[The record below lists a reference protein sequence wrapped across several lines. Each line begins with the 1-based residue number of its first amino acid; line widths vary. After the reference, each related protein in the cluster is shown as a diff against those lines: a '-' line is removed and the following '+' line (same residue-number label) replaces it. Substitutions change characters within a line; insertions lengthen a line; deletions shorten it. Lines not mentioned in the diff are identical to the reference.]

1 MRWKLLRRRL
11 TITAPTV
18 TVRSTLP
25 WPLRWA
31 GVAMMLGFFA
41 AIGLGAFQ
49 LGKSLAGVGAS
60 DHEELDRLRTAI
72 TQLQSERDQAQS
84 VVNTS
89 GSLLTAE
96 RAAQERLVAQVRQ
109 LEVENRRL
117 RDDLGFF
124 ERLMPASGGEPVAIR
139 GLQAEVMAGSQMRWQ
154 VLVMQATRNAPEFRG
169 QLQLSLAGTLDGK
182 PWTMDLPGG
191 ARDLRFRQYGRLEGM
206 VDLPSQA
213 VVKNVS
219 AKVVEGTATRAV
231 QSIKIGA

>member
-1 MRWKLLRRRL
+1 MR
-11 TITAPTV
+11 
-18 TVRSTLP
+18 VRSSIP
-25 WPLRWA
+25 WPLWCA

-49 LGKSLAGVGAS
+49 LGKSLAGVDTTS
-60 DHEELDRLRTAI
+60 QEEFAQLKIAVA
-72 TQLQSERDQAQS
+72 QLQSERDKAQS
-84 VVNTS
+84 IVNTS

-96 RAAQERLVAQVRQ
+96 RSAQERLAMQVRQ
-109 LEVENRRL
+109 LEAENRKL

-124 ERLMPASGGEPVAIR
+124 ERLMPAGTGEPVAIR

-154 VLVMQATRNAPEFRG
+154 VLVMQAARNAPEFHG
-169 QLQLSLAGTLDGK
+169 QLQLNLEGTLDGK
-182 PWTMDLPGG
+182 PWTMSLPGG

-231 QSIKIGA
+231 QSIKLGA